1 MSEQDRVLRETQ
13 REAKLA
19 AQQLAES
26 WEEINLLY
34 SIGEILGRTV
44 NLDDAAR
51 TILNEISE
59 TVGASLAAILVH
71 DETSGLLRPA
81 AVRGAPAS
89 SLRPIAIDDE
99 GSVAARVFRTRHPV
113 LAAEGEFES
122 PLEAPLRRGAML
134 SVPVMWTTPQ
144 GGVPLGVVI
153 LSGRQEGERFTA
165 GDQKLVAAIATQI
178 GTAIQIDRLVRSS
191 VAQERLVHE
200 MQLAHDLQM
209 RLLPSP
215 GVVAP
220 DATCAAR
227 VEPATSVGGDFYHL
241 FRLGQGRIGVL
252 IGDVSSHGYQAALI
266 MALTM
271 SAMAIHAQNTDDPG
285 AAVGALLSSLADELR
300 ETEMFL
306 SLCYVVVDP
315 ARGELRY
322 ANMGHPHAF
331 VVAPDGTTDRLTA
344 GDPPLGLGSQAPHA
358 LTHPWHRGGDL
369 LVLFTDGISDAR
381 DEGGAVLGEAR
392 VLEVVRARRSESPS
406 RIVDGV
412 FALLEGHMGAVEA
425 ADDQALVVLRT

>member
-1 MSEQDRVLRETQ
+1 VSEAERSLRAAR
-13 REAKLA
+13 READLA

-44 NLDDAAR
+44 NLDDAAG

-59 TVGASLAAILVH
+59 TVGATLAAILVH
-71 DETSGLLRPA
+71 DEVTGLLRPV
-81 AVRGAPAS
+81 AVRGAPIDAV
-89 SLRPIAIDDE
+89 RPIAIDDE
-99 GSVAARVFRTRHPV
+99 ESVAARVFRTHRPV
-113 LAAEGEFES
+113 LAAEGDLQS
-122 PLEAPLRRGAML
+122 RLEAPVRRGAML
-134 SVPVMWTTPQ
+134 SAPVMFTTPE

-153 LSGRQEGERFTA
+153 LSGRRDGERFTA

-178 GTAIQIDRLVRSS
+178 GTAIQIDRLVRASM
-191 VAQERLVHE
+191 AQERLAHE

-209 RLLPSP
+209 RLLPAP

-220 DATCAAR
+220 DAQCAAR

-241 FRLGQGRIGVL
+241 FRLGQGRTGVL

-266 MALTM
+266 MALAM
-271 SAMAIHAQNTDDPG
+271 SAMAIHAQSTAEPG
-285 AAVGALLSSLADELR
+285 EAVGALLASLADELR

-315 ARGELRY
+315 AAGELRY

-331 VVAPDGTTDRLTA
+331 VISADGAVERLTA
-344 GDPPLGLGSQAPHA
+344 GDPPLGLGSSPPHA
-358 LTHPWHRGGDL
+358 MTRPWKAGSDL

-381 DEGGAVLGEAR
+381 DAHGAVLGEER
-392 VLEVVRARRSESPS
+392 VLDVVRARRKEVPS

-425 ADDQALVVLRT
+425 ADDQALVVVRT

>member
-1 MSEQDRVLRETQ
+1 MSDLDRGLKEAR
-13 REAKLA
+13 REAQLA

-71 DETSGLLRPA
+71 DEASGLLRPV
-81 AVRGAPAS
+81 AVRGTAPGNV
-89 SLRPIAIDDE
+89 LPIAIDDE
-99 GSVAARVFRTRHPV
+99 DSVAARVFRAQHPL
-113 LAAEGEFES
+113 LAAEGELES
-122 PLEAPLRRGAML
+122 PLEARVRRGAML
-134 SVPVMWTTPQ
+134 SVPVMWTTPN

-153 LSGRQEGERFTA
+153 LSGRRDGERFTA

-178 GTAIQIDRLVRSS
+178 GTAIQIDRLVKAS
-191 VAQERLVHE
+191 VAQEQLVHE

-209 RLLPSP
+209 RLLPAPQVVSP
-215 GVVAP
+215 E
-220 DATCAAR
+220 ATCAAR

-241 FRLGQGRIGVL
+241 FKLGGGRTGVL

-271 SAMAIHAQNTDDPG
+271 SAMAIHAQATNDPG
-285 AAVGALLSSLADELR
+285 DTVRALLASLQDELR

-315 ARGELRY
+315 VRGELRY

-331 VVAPDGTTDRLTA
+331 VVGAAGTVSRLVA
-344 GDPPLGLGSQAPHA
+344 GDPPLGLGSGAPHA
-358 LTHPWHRGGDL
+358 LAYPWRRGSDL

-381 DEGGAVLGEAR
+381 DEDGAVLGEER
-392 VLEVVRARRSESPS
+392 VLEVVTARRHETPA

-412 FALLEGHMGAVEA
+412 FALIEGHLGAAEA
-425 ADDQALVVLRT
+425 ADDQAIVILRS

>member
-1 MSEQDRVLRETQ
+1 MSEIDRGV
-13 REAKLA
+13 REARREAQLA

-59 TVGASLAAILVH
+59 TVGASLAAILVY
-71 DETSGLLRPA
+71 DEPTGTLRPV
-81 AVRGAPAS
+81 AVRGAAVDAVK
-89 SLRPIAIDDE
+89 PIAIDDE
-99 GSVAARVFRTRHPV
+99 GSVAARVFRTRRPM
-113 LAAEGEFES
+113 LATEAELES
-122 PLEAPLRRGAML
+122 PLEAPVRHGAML

-144 GGVPLGVVI
+144 GGVPLGVVL
-153 LSGRQEGERFTA
+153 LSGRRAAERFTA

-178 GTAIQIDRLVRSS
+178 GTAIQIDRLVKAS
-191 VAQERLVHE
+191 VAQERLARE

-241 FRLGQGRIGVL
+241 FKLGHGRTGVL

-266 MALTM
+266 MALAM
-271 SAMAIHAQNTDDPG
+271 SAMAIHAQNSSDPG
-285 AAVGALLSSLADELR
+285 EAVGALLTSLADELR

-315 ARGELRY
+315 ARGVLRY

-331 VVAPDGTTDRLTA
+331 VVAADGTIDRLVA
-344 GDPPLGLGSQAPHA
+344 GDPPLGLGSPPPHA
-358 LTHPWHRGGDL
+358 LTHAWRRDDL

-381 DEGGAVLGEAR
+381 DERGVVLAEDR
-392 VLEVVRARRSESPS
+392 VLDVVRARRREAPS

-412 FALLEGHMGAVEA
+412 FALLESHMGLVEA